1 MLMGAGTNKTPK
13 QSRIIDSFSVIYL
26 AALAGP
32 KTGRRKYYNFGALK
46 IFKDWDHRVT
56 LTKSMRIEISSLK
69 GNFNARLCRHPE
81 AKDLCLKILQAAM
94 DFWG

>member
-46 IFKDWDHRVT
+46 TFKDWDYGDCRKGLAFT
-56 LTKSMRIEISSLK
+56 ITKSI
-69 GNFNARLCRHPE
+69 
-81 AKDLCLKILQAAM
+81 
-94 DFWG
+94 